1 MEVIKS
7 EDLKQVFYA
16 IDDKLNNVEVKG
28 ESVRFLFEARNI
40 IKKLY
45 DSIAIE
51 EVDEPSKESK

>member
-1 MEVIKS
+1 VEVIKS
-7 EDLKQVFYA
+7 KDLKQAFYA

-51 EVDEPSKESK
+51 EVEEDGKKEK

>member
-7 EDLKQVFYA
+7 KDLKQAFYA

-51 EVDEPSKESK
+51 EVEEDGKKEK